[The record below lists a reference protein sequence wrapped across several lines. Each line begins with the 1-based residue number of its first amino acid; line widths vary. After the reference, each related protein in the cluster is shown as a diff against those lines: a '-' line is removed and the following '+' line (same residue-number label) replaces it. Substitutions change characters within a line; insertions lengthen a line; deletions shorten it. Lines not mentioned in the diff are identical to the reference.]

1 MVPPQ
6 SVTPIIVSNP
16 GPLLEIIPVGDNP
29 RVVLVENGQ
38 ETLVQS
44 APPGTNF
51 NFIRTVNSITSR
63 PTNVIVGDKGTWVYD
78 GKVNYF
84 DGTTRKEV
92 GTGTESILF
101 KNGVLF
107 FDAQNAPGKV
117 FYFDGATTTQ
127 VSDGALVYSSDG
139 AFSSGYY
146 NLLLATNKPGNLVTW
161 KQADGKIALFDG
173 QTIKTL
179 DGSNI
184 GLEKIGLGQAIVGP
198 NVVDISLDRVV
209 YSLFQQD
216 FVKYSNP
223 ALDLTFNKIQN
234 LRPPYFLQATPDYIY
249 YGGNTGIVRRAND
262 GSEKSIPGSV
272 YNFNNASTSQGT
284 SVAVGNDL
292 YFTSNDANGI
302 SQVYR
307 FNENQAVQISQNT
320 VNAQVT
326 LLTVNNR
333 LFFTASDGSDAEI
346 YSYDGTSLLKVTD
359 NSVEDKPLAPIASAD
374 GSTFFWYQTT
384 SAVGGTPLQGQLYNA
399 VQNTFATFEISG
411 NDIYQV
417 SRAQFNAQNG
427 LILAGKQIT
436 LPSLAPIDP
445 PLSLSGTDGD
455 DNLIGKSGN
464 DTISGLDGNDTVT
477 GAAGNDILYGNDG
490 CDRLDGGTGND
501 TIYGGN
507 DNDMING
514 DDGNDSIY
522 GNEGNDSIDGGQ
534 GNDWLVGNQDDDT
547 LFGGAGNDTIYGKSN
562 DDLVQGGDGD
572 DSLYGDSG
580 DDTVTGG
587 AGNDTLYGGTSDD
600 LLVGGAG
607 QDLLFGDGGS
617 DTLIG
622 GASADTL
629 TGGRG
634 DDDFVI
640 SFTDFIPPGG
650 SAALSPSWDTL
661 LNFKAREGDVLII
674 EQAQLDANFVRPV
687 EDVFASVATD
697 ELAATS
703 QALLVYS
710 SSTGRLFYNQNSGE
724 VGFGNSVGQVALLD
738 GAPKLT
744 DDSVVFVNGDL
755 PW

>member
-1 MVPPQ
+1 
-6 SVTPIIVSNP
+6 
-16 GPLLEIIPVGDNP
+16 
-29 RVVLVENGQ
+29 
-38 ETLVQS
+38 
-44 APPGTNF
+44 
-51 NFIRTVNSITSR
+51 
-63 PTNVIVGDKGTWVYD
+63 
-78 GKVNYF
+78 
-84 DGTTRKEV
+84 
-92 GTGTESILF
+92 
-101 KNGVLF
+101 
-107 FDAQNAPGKV
+107 
-117 FYFDGATTTQ
+117 
-127 VSDGALVYSSDG
+127 
-139 AFSSGYY
+139 
-146 NLLLATNKPGNLVTW
+146 
-161 KQADGKIALFDG
+161 
-173 QTIKTL
+173 
-179 DGSNI
+179 
-184 GLEKIGLGQAIVGP
+184 
-198 NVVDISLDRVV
+198 
-209 YSLFQQD
+209 
-216 FVKYSNP
+216 
-223 ALDLTFNKIQN
+223 
-234 LRPPYFLQATPDYIY
+234 
-249 YGGNTGIVRRAND
+249 
-262 GSEKSIPGSV
+262 
-272 YNFNNASTSQGT
+272 
-284 SVAVGNDL
+284 
-292 YFTSNDANGI
+292 
-302 SQVYR
+302 
-307 FNENQAVQISQNT
+307 VQISQNT

-384 SAVGGTPLQGQLYNA
+384 SDVGGTPLQGQLYNA

-455 DNLIGKSGN
+455 DNLIGKSGD

-490 CDRLDGGTGND
+490 CDQLDGGTGND

-507 DNDMING
+507 DNDMIKG
-514 DDGNDSIY
+514 DEGNDSIY

-587 AGNDTLYGGTSDD
+587 AGNDTLYGGTRDD
-600 LLVGGAG
+600 LLVGGTG

-640 SFTDFIPPGG
+640 SFTDFIPPSG
-650 SAALSPSWDTL
+650 SATLSPSWDTL

-710 SSTGRLFYNQNSGE
+710 SSTGRLFYNQNSGAM
-724 VGFGNSVGQVALLD
+724 GFGNSVGQVALLD